1 MSKMIQIRHVPTD
14 IHSRLKARAA
24 LAQMSLSDYLLVE
37 LRRLAE
43 RPTYQEMIDRL
54 ERRSAV
60 KTKLSPAEVI
70 RAERDRE

>member
-1 MSKMIQIRHVPTD
+1 MSKMIQIRHVPAD
-14 IHSRLKARAA
+14 IHSRLKSRAA
-24 LAQMSLSDYLLVE
+24 LAQMSLSDYLLAE

-43 RPTYQEMIDRL
+43 RPTYQEMVERL

-60 KTKLSPAEVI
+60 KTKLSPAEII